1 MDALVFANMKQRPTR
16 ALATMMGIAVGV
28 VLVVV
33 TVGLARGMLNSAGK
47 REGAVG
53 AELMFQPPGSFGV
66 GATTTPLSMPVGYA
80 KVVGEVDGVEA
91 TTPVGRY
98 VRSGAGGLG
107 FELIEGILFEASS
120 DMATYAEI
128 TGIEIK
134 EGRAPTAADEIIVD
148 RRRVEDHGS
157 GVGATMDLL
166 GREFTIVGVYGPEV
180 GARIKMRLDAMQDML
195 GTEGKC
201 SWVLV
206 KTETPD
212 IQESVAARIEEAF
225 PGNQIIFTRDIPS
238 FFEKGIPSLSV
249 FLNVVIGLAIVI
261 SALIVLL
268 AMYTAVTERTREIGI
283 LKSLGASKQF
293 IIAAVEK
300 EAILISVLGSV
311 VGLLIAVAARA
322 AIMGMTP
329 LLVEFEMHWML
340 LATMIA
346 MIGGGLGALYPAL
359 HAANQDP
366 VKALAYE

>member
-1 MDALVFANMKQRPTR
+1 M
-16 ALATMMGIAVGV
+16 
-28 VLVVV
+28 
-33 TVGLARGMLNSAGK
+33 
-47 REGAVG
+47 E
-53 AELMFQPPGSFGV
+53 
-66 GATTTPLSMPVGYA
+66 
-80 KVVGEVDGVEA
+80 
-91 TTPVGRY
+91 
-98 VRSGAGGLG
+98 
-107 FELIEGILFEASS
+107 
-120 DMATYAEI
+120 
-128 TGIEIK
+128 
-134 EGRAPTAADEIIVD
+134 
-148 RRRVEDHGS
+148 
-157 GVGATMDLL
+157 LL

-212 IQESVAARIEEAF
+212 IQESVAASIEEAF

-300 EAILISVLGSV
+300 EAILISVLGSA
-311 VGLLIAVAARA
+311 VGLLIAVAAKA
-322 AIMGMTP
+322 TIMGMTP